1 MSSYKKSQSYKE
13 FLKSL
18 KAILKDRCEEV
29 LDKYG
34 CVKTDKALP
43 KSWASEYTDR
53 RFNLSGA
60 DAAYQDFINANE
72 LNLSGTNKKFSCP
85 ESQAL
90 ISTYFMFPE
99 NTTIDVNDVEE
110 LVITIDDEEV
120 CSVGVYL
127 LQSF

>member
-1 MSSYKKSQSYKE
+1 M
-13 FLKSL
+13 LKV
-18 KAILKDRCEEV
+18 ILKDRCEES

-43 KSWASEYTDR
+43 RSWASEYTDR

-60 DAAYQDFINANE
+60 DAVYQDLIIVINANE
-72 LNLSGTNKKFSCP
+72 PNLSGTNKKFSCP

-99 NTTIDVNDVEE
+99 NTTIDVNDAEE
-110 LVITIDDEEV
+110 LGITINEEEV
-120 CSVGVYL
+120 CRGAVYL
-127 LQSF
+127 FQSF